1 MEPKLKVWVA
11 FGQTKFGDGRARLLE
26 LIDQLGSINKAV
38 ARFGM
43 SYRTAWGYIREL
55 ESAAG
60 LRLLQRTPGGGTKG
74 GTRLTPEGRR
84 FLQQY
89 WAFRRGLEG
98 VASRQFSKAFKRRRV
113 RRQAAPAKDLLFR
126 SRRHS

>member
-1 MEPKLKVWVA
+1 MEPKLKVWVV
-11 FGQTKFGDGRARLLE
+11 FGNQTKFGDGRAQLLE

-55 ESAAG
+55 ENAAG
-60 LRLLQRTPGGGTKG
+60 FPLLRRTPGGGTHG
-74 GTRLTPEGRR
+74 GTRLTTEGRQ

-98 VASRQFSKAFKRRRV
+98 VASRQFAQAFKRRRA
-113 RRQAAPAKDLLFR
+113 RPAG
-126 SRRHS
+126 RHR